1 MNTMLKFVGCVVD
14 AGQVHMEWA
23 VVEHL
28 LRTAVQ
34 CVAAKVPPAAL
45 A

>member
-1 MNTMLKFVGCVVD
+1 MNTMLKFVGCVAV
-14 AGQVHMEWA
+14 AGLALTEWA
-23 VVEHL
+23 VVVHF

-34 CVAAKVPPAAL
+34 YVAARVLQAAL